1 LQATDVSLPAELM
14 QLRQWLEAVFEQAR
28 QGLPW
33 PEQVALRA
41 VECAF
46 TAGVFG
52 SALVAAWRL
61 EAMHKRT
68 GSGAVPQAL
77 SAVSRSLETCAFGPL
92 GPAITKAWQEL
103 EATVPHM
110 ALTFAEATQ
119 RLSPQPPSRSG
130 TPRVVR

>member
-1 LQATDVSLPAELM
+1 VSLPAELM
-14 QLRQWLEAVFEQAR
+14 QLRQRLEAVFEQAR
-28 QGLPW
+28 KGLPL

-61 EAMHKRT
+61 EALHKRT
-68 GSGAVPQAL
+68 GSGAVPHAL
-77 SAVSRSLETCAFGPL
+77 SAVSRSLEACAFGPF
-92 GPAITKAWQEL
+92 GPAIARAWQEL
-103 EATVPHM
+103 EATSPHV
-110 ALTFAEATQ
+110 ALAFAEAAQ
-119 RLSPQPPSRSG
+119 RLTPQAPARSG